1 MKKIILPKTII
12 WTLLSG
18 LGFLLLMS
26 FIRIVFVY
34 KFPAPTSTDHH
45 LQSAY
50 ILGFRYDLR
59 YVTIMMMVTLLLSFI
74 KPLHPFKQKIG
85 KKIDPRGIPQHISY
99 GLEFIPFADTIFVML
114 TK

>member
-50 ILGFRYDLR
+50 ILGFRYDLENR
-59 YVTIMMMVTLLLSFI
+59 LQDLLQN
-74 KPLHPFKQKIG
+74 HIG
-85 KKIDPRGIPQHISY
+85 KFDHLPMKKY
-99 GLEFIPFADTIFVML
+99 
-114 TK
+114 